1 MKKTGDFAIVRVN
14 EKRSYAVRDQRKPTT
29 LLSFPDGRRQAGFT
43 IIELLVA
50 IAVTMIVAV
59 GLFSIYDTFFKQT
72 HVQDMVLEAQQ
83 NARAAINLLE
93 REVVNAGYG
102 GGTADIFT
110 VANLDEIEF
119 RYTDPATDTE
129 LSPTAGQLL
138 LVKYSL
144 NTVSGVDYLVRRVNN
159 ETTSTVATEKVIPHV
174 QNFAMTYFD
183 ISGATIADTST
194 QANRDT
200 IRFASITLV
209 TETADVLPG
218 TTTKK
223 TFMLRTHLRI
233 RNVGIG
239 ETSMDTTA
247 PSAPLDFIVRDP
259 GLCGR
264 LKVKW
269 TESPEGDV
277 AGYDL
282 FYGTASGDYIGVINI
297 PVAVLSGSTYSCS
310 KVSGSI
316 ECTINPSSPA
326 LAFTPSDLSSTTT
339 YFLAVQARDTSL
351 HHSSFSTEVSNNPDP
366 SNADFGTV
374 GDDSNINPVK
384 PASLTGFTGADGA
397 GEGEV
402 YLSWDAYDTASNP
415 DVVGFR
421 VYRSYQPFP
430 DYPVDP
436 AIPDIEW
443 IAGEPL
449 SGRPKILSESAT
461 FLTDD
466 SADILGCKVYYY
478 AIAPVNC
485 DGSLVTDD
493 PLDDDTMR
501 YISSDYA
508 VAYGDGSD
516 PGADSPDAGVTDT
529 APGETT
535 STSAPVIDA
544 RAGWK
549 RVAVSLTQPADPD
562 LAQTCLYTNDGSTYP
577 ELLAT
582 KDAVGCLDI
591 DTIVT
596 PDAILIPDSGGVF
609 TVAELAPSAS
619 IAFWHDSMTLEF
631 PPVPSLAEV
640 GTYSYRALSFDLC
653 GNPSGITGAQ
663 AITVLCG
670 EDPPSGEKPPAVSDL
685 QASCCDTP
693 VTLTWTAVSSNL
705 GIPSSPTNPYDLA
718 GYRIFRSTIPDINAS
733 TMISGPAPFWG
744 TSFNDTSISDGGT
757 YYYWVATTD
766 CPYEKGDDTGATPPT
781 EAQIRAHMSGGFL
794 NSVMVG
800 PVYPGIIDRDEKC
813 PGAGGCT
820 KDNHREVLTGVNI
833 VNDSGNGD
841 GSSTPSSDF
850 THDTVT
856 LFFDNTS
863 TGDMTVQSA

>member
-14 EKRSYAVRDQRKPTT
+14 EKRSCAVRDQRRPTT
-29 LLSFPDGRRQAGFT
+29 LLSFPDGRRQGGFT
-43 IIELLVA
+43 LIELLIA

-59 GLFSIYDTFFKQT
+59 GLFSLYDTFFKQT

-93 REVVNAGYG
+93 RELVNAGYG

-119 RYTDPATDTE
+119 RYTDPATETE

-138 LVKYSL
+138 VVDFYID
-144 NTVSGVDYLVRRVNN
+144 TVGGVDYLVRRVNN
-159 ETTSTVATEKVIPHV
+159 LTTSTIATEKVIPHV
-174 QNFAMTYFD
+174 QNFAITYFD
-183 ISGATIADTST
+183 MNGGAAATAT
-194 QANRDT
+194 QADRNT
-200 IRFASITLV
+200 IRFISITLV

-218 TTTKK
+218 TSTKK

-239 ETSMDTTA
+239 ETSMDTTS
-247 PSAPLDFIVRDP
+247 PSGPLDFIVRDP

-277 AGYDL
+277 SGYDL
-282 FYGTASGDYIGVINI
+282 FYGTASGEYTGVINI
-297 PVAVLSGSTYSCS
+297 PAAVLSGSTYSCS

-339 YFLAVQARDTSL
+339 YFLAVQAYDTSL
-351 HHSSFSTEVSNNPDP
+351 NHSSFSAEVSNNPDP

-374 GDDSNINPVK
+374 GDDSTINPVK

-402 YLSWDAYDTASNP
+402 YLSWNAYDTTSNP

-421 VYRSYQPFP
+421 VYRSDQPFSA
-430 DYPVDP
+430 YPVDP
-436 AIPDIEW
+436 ADPDIEW

-485 DGSLVTDD
+485 DGTLVTDD

-516 PGADSPDAGVTDT
+516 PGADSPNAGVTDT
-529 APGETT
+529 APGDIT
-535 STSAPVIDA
+535 STRCISWYRHPPH
-544 RAGWK
+544 RPLQGFHH
-549 RVAVSLTQPADPD
+549 SLREQWRSNRP
-562 LAQTCLYTNDGSTYP
+562 YNR
-577 ELLAT
+577 
-582 KDAVGCLDI
+582 GC
-591 DTIVT
+591 
-596 PDAILIPDSGGVF
+596 P
-609 TVAELAPSAS
+609 
-619 IAFWHDSMTLEF
+619 
-631 PPVPSLAEV
+631 
-640 GTYSYRALSFDLC
+640 LSRL
-653 GNPSGITGAQ
+653 
-663 AITVLCG
+663 
-670 EDPPSGEKPPAVSDL
+670 
-685 QASCCDTP
+685 
-693 VTLTWTAVSSNL
+693 
-705 GIPSSPTNPYDLA
+705 
-718 GYRIFRSTIPDINAS
+718 
-733 TMISGPAPFWG
+733 
-744 TSFNDTSISDGGT
+744 
-757 YYYWVATTD
+757 
-766 CPYEKGDDTGATPPT
+766 
-781 EAQIRAHMSGGFL
+781 
-794 NSVMVG
+794 
-800 PVYPGIIDRDEKC
+800 
-813 PGAGGCT
+813 
-820 KDNHREVLTGVNI
+820 
-833 VNDSGNGD
+833 
-841 GSSTPSSDF
+841 
-850 THDTVT
+850 
-856 LFFDNTS
+856 
-863 TGDMTVQSA
+863 